1 MVLLKSSCLL
11 GMRGLPSLQCK
22 VRVSSSPQK
31 NCPLSSENLG
41 GKAASNCG
49 DEGSVRQPGIQSQL
63 LPLGRRG
70 LSSGE
75 PGWLQEPRETM
86 TVGGLQLLLL

>member
-11 GMRGLPSLQCK
+11 EMRGLSSLQCK
-22 VRVSSSPQK
+22 VRVSSSPK

-49 DEGSVRQPGIQSQL
+49 EEGSVRQPGSQSQL
-63 LPLGRRG
+63 LPLGQRG

-75 PGWLQEPRETM
+75 PGWLREPRETM
-86 TVGGLQLLLL
+86 TVGCLQLLLL